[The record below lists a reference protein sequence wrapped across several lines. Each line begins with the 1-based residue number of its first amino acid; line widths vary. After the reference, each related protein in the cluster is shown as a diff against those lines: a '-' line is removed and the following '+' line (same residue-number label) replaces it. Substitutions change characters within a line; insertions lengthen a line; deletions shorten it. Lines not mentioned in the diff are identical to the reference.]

1 MSDLSTA
8 EVVKGVAAAEF
19 AAASFL
25 YLDVLVTLD
34 FARMGIAEPAE
45 ARDELQRFLKAANSW
60 LGERQIPVAWLAN
73 IECDRNDGLHAHI
86 ALYVPGMRDEGG
98 KLHGAR
104 QRTHFRRWAREA
116 AARRVG
122 EVIPKAVN
130 VRCSLKTSIISH
142 WICVTY
148 LLKGFDR
155 SAVLVGARNRADGE
169 DLRLA
174 DILPFPYR
182 SAGNVRLERRLWV
195 SGNLGPAKRRAG
207 TPLDLESK
215 LSWRPDILSLDVSTA
230 VDVDPTWQQVPALA
244 REPFRSAI
252 EDGVYDVRQ
261 IYGEEFAAF
270 VSRLNPLPEPASP
283 IPPDLYS
290 PDLLTFL
297 TDLGV

>member
-1 MSDLSTA
+1 
-8 EVVKGVAAAEF
+8 
-19 AAASFL
+19 
-25 YLDVLVTLD
+25 
-34 FARMGIAEPAE
+34 MGIAEPAE
-45 ARDELQRFLKAANSW
+45 ARDELQRFLKVANSW

-86 ALYVPGMRDEGG
+86 ALHVPGTREDGG

-104 QRTHFRRWAREA
+104 PRTHFRRWVREA

-130 VRCSLKTSIISH
+130 VRCSLKSSIISH

-155 SAVLVGARNRADGE
+155 SAVLMGARNRADGK
-169 DLRLA
+169 DLRLG

-182 SAGNVRLERRLWV
+182 SAGNVRLERRLWI

-207 TPLDLESK
+207 APPGPKSQLL
-215 LSWRPDILSLDVSTA
+215 WRPDILSLDVSTA
-230 VDVDPTWQQVPALA
+230 VEVDSTLEPFPTFT

-252 EDGVYDVRQ
+252 EDGVYDVRR
-261 IYGEEFAAF
+261 IYGEEFTAF
-270 VSRLNPLPEPASP
+270 VTRLKPPSEPAGP
-283 IPPDLYS
+283 IPRDLYS

-297 TDLGV
+297 ADLAV